1 MKYVYITSEE
11 AKKMA
16 LALEYIE
23 QNTSDK
29 DLIAKCKL
37 FKYNIKDVRPDV
49 DYSPFRGYQIP
60 IKNSDEHFFTEVWT
74 MVEQAL
80 QLKEGK

>member
-1 MKYVYITSEE
+1 MKYAYVTAEE
-11 AKKMA
+11 ARLMQEA
-16 LALEYIE
+16 LDYIE
-23 QNTSDK
+23 HSQSDK
-29 DLIAKCKL
+29 EMIAKCKL
-37 FKYNIKDVRPDV
+37 FKHNLKDARPDV

-60 IKNSDEHFFTEVWT
+60 IKDSDEHFFTEVWK